1 MKQVEPKDAYE
12 CVGSLGPH
20 RVECYHESGWS
31 NYLGRLVSSPYWRWR
46 IRAKNGN
53 IRADSGEGYARRIDA
68 LAFPEGLGFTKF
80 CVVEE

>member
-1 MKQVEPKDAYE
+1 MCCPTDDVNEMPCLYDSSIPCSE
-12 CVGSLGPH
+12 CERIPGDW
-20 RVECYHESGWS
+20 Y
-31 NYLGRLVSSPYWRWR
+31 WR

-80 CVVEE
+80 CVVES